1 MTMRK
6 QGHNNIGLIN
16 THKRVKLVYGEPYGV
31 DVESEFGAGAKVT
44 LHIPVDQGNYR
55 MYNVMI
61 VDDEPVI
68 KKGLKCFI
76 DWGLS
81 M

>member
-44 LHIPVDQGNYR
+44 LHIPVDQG
-55 MYNVMI
+55 
-61 VDDEPVI
+61 E
-68 KKGLKCFI
+68 
-76 DWGLS
+76 LS
-81 M
+81 HV